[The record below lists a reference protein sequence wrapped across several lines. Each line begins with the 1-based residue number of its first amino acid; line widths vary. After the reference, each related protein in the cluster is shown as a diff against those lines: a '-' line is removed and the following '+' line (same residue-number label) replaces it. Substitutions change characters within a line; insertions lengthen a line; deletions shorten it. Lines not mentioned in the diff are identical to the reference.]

1 MDERETVLGYFDWE
15 GDPCRVVESKND
27 CNRESAEIY
36 VPGKGFKP
44 IDISDVYYHGVP
56 ISEAEFKSRI
66 LRSIAR
72 NKQHS

>member
-1 MDERETVLGYFDWE
+1 
-15 GDPCRVVESKND
+15 
-27 CNRESAEIY
+27 
-36 VPGKGFKP
+36 
-44 IDISDVYYHGVP
+44 VYYHGVP